1 MKLYGMPYM
10 GSKTAIAED
19 IIDIL
24 PKGKRFVD
32 LFGGGFAMTHCA
44 LLSGKYEKFLYNEIN
59 PLIVDTAKRAI
70 SGEFNISKNPP
81 KWISRDDFKKL
92 KDVDGY
98 IKTCWS
104 FGNKGANYLYGEE
117 IEPWKKALHYA
128 RIFGDCSL
136 FEKMG
141 IHTDGTRQDIA
152 KNAEKYKDLYIKWYV
167 KEQLKQGDGLDLDK
181 EIRNVKENLVK
192 TKEELRLYL
201 VNALKESGLKAS
213 DVDRRLDT
221 QMSVHY
227 FGRSQWGFPTREEY
241 NKMREFMPLSQ
252 NYEQIIG
259 IYNLRKSLQRLESLE
274 SLEGLESLQRLQR
287 LQSLQSLQRLQ
298 SLELVCGSYLEY
310 EYKEG
315 DVVYCDPPYEGT
327 AGYND
332 DVVQGKET
340 FYSDKAKRT
349 YIKTIQSSFNH
360 KEFYD
365 WVATRPYQVF
375 FSSYAITDN
384 RFFKVWE
391 KSKLVLLLGKKK
403 SYKMETIYSNKPYKW
418 LLI

>member
-104 FGNKGANYLYGEE
+104 FGSKGTNYLYGEE

-152 KNAEKYKDLYIKWYV
+152 KNAEKYKDLYIN
-167 KEQLKQGDGLDLDK
+167 G
-181 EIRNVKENLVK
+181 
-192 TKEELRLYL
+192 
-201 VNALKESGLKAS
+201 
-213 DVDRRLDT
+213 
-221 QMSVHY
+221 MSK
-227 FGRSQWGFPTREEY
+227 
-241 NKMREFMPLSQ
+241 N
-252 NYEQIIG
+252 N
-259 IYNLRKSLQRLESLE
+259 
-274 SLEGLESLQRLQR
+274 
-287 LQSLQSLQRLQ
+287 
-298 SLELVCGSYLEY
+298 
-310 EYKEG
+310 
-315 DVVYCDPPYEGT
+315 
-327 AGYND
+327 
-332 DVVQGKET
+332 
-340 FYSDKAKRT
+340 
-349 YIKTIQSSFNH
+349 
-360 KEFYD
+360 
-365 WVATRPYQVF
+365 
-375 FSSYAITDN
+375 
-384 RFFKVWE
+384 
-391 KSKLVLLLGKKK
+391 
-403 SYKMETIYSNKPYKW
+403 
-418 LLI
+418 